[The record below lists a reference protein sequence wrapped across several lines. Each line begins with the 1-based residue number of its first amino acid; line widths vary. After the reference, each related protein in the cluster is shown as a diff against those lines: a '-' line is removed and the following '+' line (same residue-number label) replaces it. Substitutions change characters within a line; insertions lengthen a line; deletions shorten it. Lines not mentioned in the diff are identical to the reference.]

1 MSYLAYIIQRKPKT
15 TRLFVELEKSTERFY
30 FSREEAE
37 AERLADP
44 ILKDYFRVYEVE
56 VAFSA
61 DQIADL
67 KTEEGQP

>member
-37 AERLADP
+37 AARLADP
-44 ILKDYFRVYEVE
+44 ILTEFFQVYEVE
-56 VAFSA
+56 VEFSA
-61 DQIADL
+61 DQIANL
-67 KTEEGQP
+67 KTEKG